1 MRATIQKLNMA
12 LPYCDAR
19 SESDILFVF
28 RLPATGL
35 HLSDII
41 EFDHTVI
48 EADQTARNISTGET
62 FQIHLRE
69 RDIHDLRLPAAHG
82 SSRFPSPERFNDA

>member
-28 RLPATGL
+28 RPPATGL
-35 HLSDII
+35 HLGDII
-41 EFDHTVI
+41 EFDHAVI
-48 EADQTARNISTGET
+48 EADQTARNISTGERFT
-62 FQIHLRE
+62 IHLRE
-69 RDIHDLRLPAAHG
+69 RDIHDGEATFFL
-82 SSRFPSPERFNDA
+82 